1 MTLALDKGIDNSLGN
16 PTYTLSTLTK
26 EEILDNDRSVL
37 RSFGF
42 TTKDEELVLSSFMT
56 YHRVC
61 N

>member
-37 RSFGF
+37 RSFGI
-42 TTKDEELVLSSFMT
+42 TTKDEELVISSFMT

>member
-37 RSFGF
+37 RSFGI
-42 TTKDEELVLSSFMT
+42 TTKDLDSPYET
-56 YHRVC
+56 G
-61 N
+61 

>member
-37 RSFGF
+37 RSFGI